1 MELLQPR
8 WAVVLPFNNDADQG
22 PDHGSAVPVSP
33 VGLAPRF
40 EGQSCAQRP
49 NCKVP

>member
-8 WAVVLPFNNDADQG
+8 WAVVLPFNDHGDEG

-33 VGLAPRF
+33 VRSARRF
-40 EGQSCAQRP
+40 EGQSCAQRR
-49 NCKVP
+49 NCKVL